1 MIKKTL
7 SLALECLHRALVE
20 PIKAWLIILSAV
32 SAHGDYSSPGGMQ
45 FPEFWM
51 PASLSDCSLV
61 RSPGGQSL
69 PYSHEREAT
78 GPGGSSSV
86 HWKAGRKLTA
96 DLFPVVPLGSH

>member
-7 SLALECLHRALVE
+7 SLALECLLRALVE

-32 SAHGDYSSPGGMQ
+32 PARGDYSSPGGLQ

-61 RSPGGQSL
+61 RSPGG
-69 PYSHEREAT
+69 REAT